1 MKHFYCGVN
10 HSGIIKRINTMIEQA
25 PAATIIKNMG
35 YIPAM
40 FLLGIS
46 PEAYIILS
54 MFMIIDTFLGVV
66 RVLVVHGGREFK
78 SYKLTA
84 GIIAKLCVI
93 AVPLL
98 TVWAGRGVGVDLMSL
113 AQWSV
118 GALILA
124 QFYSI
129 MSNIY
134 SIHIRKDVVEFD
146 AVSFIL
152 LKLRTIIE
160 QMTKD
165 EHIPKNRK

>member
-1 MKHFYCGVN
+1 MYMKHFYCGVN
-10 HSGIIKRINTMIEQA
+10 HSDIIKRINTMIEQA
-25 PAATIIKNMG
+25 PAATLIKNLG
-35 YIPAM
+35 YVPAI
-40 FLLGIS
+40 LLGIS
-46 PEAYIILS
+46 ADSYTILA
-54 MFMIIDTFLGVV
+54 MFMIIDTFLGVT
-66 RVLVVHGGREFK
+66 RVMVVHGGKDIK

-84 GIIAKLCVI
+84 GIIAKLCVVT
-93 AVPLL
+93 VPLL
-98 TVWAGRGVGVDLMSL
+98 TVWAGRGVGLELLTL

-134 SIHIRKDVVEFD
+134 SIHLRKDVVEFD

-160 QMTKD
+160 QLIKDQPVTK
-165 EHIPKNRK
+165 K